1 MEFFYVSIALALI
14 ALALS
19 GLIHQ
24 FVLLSMR
31 PSRDEKISIVVV
43 PKSAEDCEYVI
54 RNAAERMKWIEP
66 YRDSR
71 LICLNLNSD
80 NEVDAICRRLCIQ
93 YPFLTVS
100 NCDDLGYNIIYEE
113 IGSIQGI

>member
-1 MEFFYVSIALALI
+1 MELFCVIIAFALI
-14 ALALS
+14 VIALS

-24 FVLLSMR
+24 FVLLSLR
-31 PSRDEKISIVVV
+31 PSKDEKISLVVV
-43 PKSAEDCEYVI
+43 TKSAEDCEYVI

-80 NEVDAICRRLCIQ
+80 SEVDVICKRLCKQ

-100 NCDDLGYNIIYEE
+100 NFDDLGYNIVYEE
-113 IGSIQGI
+113 TGSIQEI